1 MTNLAIRKI
10 TEEEHQE
17 LLTYLEEIISIATQ
31 EKGYYGYEHFMGTP
45 SLKIINDTFSEL
57 VVDDVIEAGI

>member
-1 MTNLAIRKI
+1 MRPI
-10 TEEEHQE
+10 TEDEHQE

-45 SLKIINDTFSEL
+45 SLKIINDTFSDLL
-57 VVDDVIEAGI
+57 VNYTISF